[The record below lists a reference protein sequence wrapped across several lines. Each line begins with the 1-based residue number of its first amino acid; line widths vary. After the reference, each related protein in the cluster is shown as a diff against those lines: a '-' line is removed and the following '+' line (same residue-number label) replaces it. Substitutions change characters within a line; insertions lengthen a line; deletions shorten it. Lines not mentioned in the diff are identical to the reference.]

1 MPYSYPDDIPAF
13 AKNKSA
19 KVKKTVVEVFN
30 STYAET
36 NSEEKARIAAL
47 AAMKNAEEAE
57 NKKIKK
63 SNQVTQ
69 VQCKLLNKSTN
80 NLKRRATF
88 VVLEPQ
94 EDDFST
100 NDLHLD
106 WYDAE
111 TVEDSCYSFNKS
123 AMNANIFHMFN
134 TSGFEFIE
142 SYILPAACEINEVKL
157 KKGTWL
163 ATIEVKDSPEYD
175 YIWAGILDGT
185 FNGLSVQCIG
195 LVEELED

>member
-30 STYAET
+30 STYEKT
-36 NSEEKARIAAL
+36 DSEEKARIAAL

-63 SNQVTQ
+63 SNQVTEI
-69 VQCKLLNKSTN
+69 KSTRIIKN
-80 NLKRRATF
+80 TDNLKRRATF

-94 EDDFST
+94 EDDYST

-111 TVEDSCYSFNKS
+111 TVEESCYSFNKS
-123 AMNANIFHMFN
+123 AMNSNIFHMFN

-142 SYILPAACEINEVKL
+142 SYILPVDCEINKVSL

-175 YIWAGILDGT
+175 YIWEGILDGT
-185 FNGLSVQCIG
+185 FNGLSVQCVG
-195 LVEELED
+195 FVEELEE